1 MSDEGRPETPR
12 AEPIVNAPIVAVL
25 LAVALPALY
34 WLQLRLPNDGMEL
47 AFSPAR
53 FWQGDPRGLVSA
65 IFLHGSWPHVA
76 MNAVALLAF
85 GAPVA
90 RLLRGP
96 AGALGFLAFFI
107 VCGVIGSIGFAV
119 VHPNSPGPMVGASGG
134 VFGLIGGALRMA
146 TPRGPILP
154 LKDRRVVM
162 QALAWAGISVFVGVI
177 GLGAGGGARIAWEAH
192 LAGLAAGLLLI
203 GPFVRLFP
211 NPRRI

>member
-1 MSDEGRPETPR
+1 MSDEPR
-12 AEPIVNAPIVAVL
+12 SEPIVKAPLVAVL
-25 LAVALPALY
+25 LTLALPALY
-34 WLQLRLPNDGMEL
+34 WLQLRMPDGGAAL
-47 AFSPAR
+47 AFSPTR

-65 IFLHGSWPHVA
+65 IFLHGDWTHVA

-96 AGALGFLAFFI
+96 VGALGFLAFFI
-107 VCGVIGSIGFAV
+107 VCGVIGSIGYAFANPAGV
-119 VHPNSPGPMVGASGG
+119 GAWGASGG

-154 LKDRRVVM
+154 LTDRRVLI
-162 QALAWAGISVFVGVI
+162 QAGAWAAISVFVGVI
-177 GLGAGGGARIAWEAH
+177 GLGAGGTGAGIAWEAH
-192 LAGLAAGLLLI
+192 LAGLAAGLLLV

-211 NPRRI
+211 ERRAI